1 MQRSATDDHSEETSV
16 AVTTCV
22 VVPCY
27 NEAAR
32 LPVDRFAAFL
42 AARPDTALL
51 FVNDGSADR
60 TGDRLEE
67 IRGAVPG
74 RVQLIE
80 LPRNAGKGEAVRRG
94 MLEAMGRSPA
104 YVGFW
109 DADLSTPLQTIPE
122 FVALLDG
129 RPDLEWVTGARV
141 QLLGRDIRRS
151 PLRHYLGRIF
161 ATAVSLTLGLAV
173 YDTQCGA
180 KLFRATPAFRALLE
194 EPFLSRWI
202 FDVELYERLIRQRR
216 LDGGP
221 GPESVVYEYP
231 LPHWEDV
238 RGSKVGP
245 ADFFRALIELAR
257 IHHRYRYIPP
267 A

>member
-1 MQRSATDDHSEETSV
+1 MQRSATDGHSEETPV

-32 LPVDRFAAFL
+32 LPVDRFAGFL
-42 AARPDTALL
+42 AAHSDTALL
-51 FVNDGSADR
+51 FVNDGSTDR
-60 TGDRLEE
+60 TRDRLEE
-67 IRGAVPG
+67 IRRAVPA
-74 RVQLIE
+74 RAQLID

-94 MLEAMGRSPA
+94 MLDAFGRSPT

-109 DADLSTPLQTIPE
+109 DADLSTPLETIPE
-122 FVALLDG
+122 FVALLAE

-161 ATAVSLTLGLAV
+161 ATAVSLSLDLAV

-180 KLFRATPAFRALLE
+180 KLFRATPSFRALLE

-202 FDVELYERLIRQRR
+202 FDVELYARLIRQRR
-216 LDGGP
+216 HDGGP
-221 GPESVVYEYP
+221 APEQVVYEYP

-245 ADFFRALIELAR
+245 ADFLRAMIELAR
-257 IHHRYRYIPP
+257 IRRRYRYIPP